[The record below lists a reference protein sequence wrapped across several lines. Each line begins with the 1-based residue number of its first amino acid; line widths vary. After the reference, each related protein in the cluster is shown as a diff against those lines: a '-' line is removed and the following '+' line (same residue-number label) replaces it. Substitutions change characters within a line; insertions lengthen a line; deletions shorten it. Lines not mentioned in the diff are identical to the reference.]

1 MCGVELRM
9 TVVSG
14 YDSSGKKYY
23 RSDQGGQ
30 LFYVLVHGEAGA
42 REKARQAERAV
53 IGRYDLDST
62 GWTRKNIG

>member
-1 MCGVELRM
+1 M

-14 YDSSGKKYY
+14 YDSQRRKYY
-23 RSDQGGQ
+23 RSDKGGQ
-30 LFYVLVHGEAGA
+30 LFYVIEYGDSGA